1 MFKKKSLGQH
11 FLKAD
16 TYLRAV
22 ADAAEVGA
30 GDTVLEIGPGEGAL
44 TRELLSRGAKV
55 VAVEKDHRLVPMLG
69 ATCDAK
75 VAKGQLIII
84 EGDALEF
91 EVASHIELKD
101 EYKVVAN
108 IPYYITGALLR
119 KFLTTPHQP
128 STLVFLVQKEVAER
142 VAKSKKESLLSLS
155 IKAYGSPRYVKT
167 VPSGAFSPPPEVDS
181 AILLVSGISR
191 ERFIDKIHEEKFFEL
206 IHAGFAK
213 KRKML
218 RKNVETVLGKN
229 TDEALIQ
236 AGISTHA
243 RAEDVALEKWLALA
257 NINLAKD

>member
-11 FLKAD
+11 FLKAES
-16 TYLRAV
+16 YLRAV

-69 ATCDAK
+69 VTFDTE
-75 VAKGQLIII
+75 VAKGQLILI

-91 EVASHIELKD
+91 EVAGNPALSRG
-101 EYKVVAN
+101 YKVVAN

-119 KFLTTPHQP
+119 KFLTAPEQP

-155 IKAYGSPRYVKT
+155 IKAYGTPKYVKT

-181 AILLVSGISR
+181 AILLISGISR
-191 ERFIDKIHEEKFFEL
+191 EHFINQAHEARFFEL
-206 IHAGFAK
+206 IHAGFAQ

-218 RKNVETVLGKN
+218 KKNIETVLGIQ
-229 TDEALIQ
+229 TDEALKKAEIPLQ
-236 AGISTHA
+236 A
-243 RAEDVALEKWLALA
+243 RAEDVSLENWLV
-257 NINLAKD
+257 LAKY